1 MASAARITGIFV
13 LFFITFLIGLVPFA
27 LLRVFEKKLS
37 RESVKKW
44 IGILNCL
51 TGGIFLGTAIL
62 HLLPEARELLT
73 DSISYEYPVTEAITG
88 CGVLLT
94 LTLEHFV
101 IYYGFKNSLHM
112 HDTGHGSK
120 IEPQKEA
127 TKDPNIEN
135 TEKGGETDIESNAEK
150 SGDNVK
156 GEEPNFKFLAFRSF
170 LLLLALSFHMIFEG
184 LAVGLQKEEEDA
196 WLLLGVLS
204 LHKVAVAFSVG
215 FQLEENL
222 RKFKYVILSL
232 FVLSIVA
239 PIGVVIGYIV
249 TEAGE
254 DAHGQDIAS
263 GILQSL
269 SVGCFLY
276 VTFFEILCDEIYTTK
291 ERSHWKVLFTVIGF
305 AAVVGIQFVKHDH
318 DEHEH

>member
-1 MASAARITGIFV
+1 MVSAARITGIFV
-13 LFFITFLIGLVPFA
+13 LFFITFLIGLFPFA

-62 HLLPEARELLT
+62 HLLPEVRELLT
-73 DSISYEYPVTEAITG
+73 DSISYDYPVTEAITG
-88 CGVLLT
+88 CGVLMT
-94 LTLEHFV
+94 LTLEHLV
-101 IYYGFKNSLHM
+101 LYYGSENLHHI

-120 IEPQKEA
+120 IEPQEDT
-127 TKDPNIEN
+127 TKNSNIEN
-135 TEKGGETDIESNAEK
+135 SEKEIGIESN
-150 SGDNVK
+150 SGNLGDNVEV
-156 GEEPNFKFLAFRSF
+156 EEPHFRFLAFRSF

-184 LAVGLQKEEEDA
+184 LAVGLQTEEEDA
-196 WLLLGVLS
+196 WLLLGVIS
-204 LHKVAVAFSVG
+204 LHKVAVSFSVG
-215 FQLEENL
+215 FKLEENL
-222 RKFKYVILSL
+222 RKFKFVLLSL
-232 FVLSIVA
+232 FVLSIVS

-276 VTFFEILCDEIYTTK
+276 VTFFEILCHEIHTTK
-291 ERSHWKVLFTVIGF
+291 ERSHWKVLFTIIGF
-305 AAVVGIQFVKHDH
+305 AIVVGIQFVKHDH
-318 DEHEH
+318 DDHDH